1 MRFEANP
8 EIGGDVPARMEID
21 FRAEATA
28 EEGLSGGETGLD
40 VALDAGADQ
49 DIRHDATGGRPE
61 IVGDTG
67 EEDGVVVP
75 LAVEELVFGLEAEAF
90 GEVGAQRGC
99 EEQMLVAAVV
109 EKGGGAH
116 VSAEF
121 ESARLGDC
129 GDS

>member
-1 MRFEANP
+1 
-8 EIGGDVPARMEID
+8 MEID

-109 EKGGGAH
+109 EKG
-116 VSAEF
+116 VSVRFSTSGQAE
-121 ESARLGDC
+121 R
-129 GDS
+129 

>member
-1 MRFEANP
+1 M
-8 EIGGDVPARMEID
+8 
-21 FRAEATA
+21 
-28 EEGLSGGETGLD
+28 
-40 VALDAGADQ
+40 
-49 DIRHDATGGRPE
+49 
-61 IVGDTG
+61 
-67 EEDGVVVP
+67 P